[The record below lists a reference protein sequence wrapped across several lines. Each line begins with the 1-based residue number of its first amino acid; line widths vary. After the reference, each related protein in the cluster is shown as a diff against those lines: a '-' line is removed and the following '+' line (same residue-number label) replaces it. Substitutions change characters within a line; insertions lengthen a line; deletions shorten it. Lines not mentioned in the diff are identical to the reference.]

1 MKYRNKIKESIE
13 EARPIPTGKEFDN
26 LHDLYK
32 VVPTSQ
38 LESYVHAFDRK
49 LSKGYDD
56 GYNRGYGKCYGE
68 GVYLNIGLD
77 AAMETLRQ
85 GGYGDCILQVKL
97 LGGFKNYLFF
107 NRSNPKIAKLCSEV
121 YGTSN
126 ISVRDQLYQITNDWS
141 IASTFATED
150 PGTFGNDYQKK
161 IMRAGYYVRGIVYN
175 WGWGGNHPVALPFN
189 FGDVIT
195 YKAATNL
202 DRYGTTKQEIIDKLN
217 SKEGQVFNDESRKSQ
232 SEWLDTIPQ
241 MLLMNAAKEQMPY
254 HRCALDGCVYV
265 AYEKHGGGMHN
276 LVMIDEDNIVEP
288 KPKFVL
294 PTDVNFTSV
303 SVPGDDGIF
312 YFSVDDVDF
321 TGFIRHP
328 KIDAPVFYWEPSN
341 DWYPMSM
348 LKDAVKIKKSQK
360 VACESVRL
368 ANKRMLE
375 EAFRP
380 DMSAAE
386 FYADN
391 PRIIYVCAHANSV
404 DGIFKNGFSRQFAND
419 NDKYNNGGSLTYGD
433 GQYGSM
439 SLDNAANN
447 LALKTSGRN
456 SDGSKYGK
464 VILRCILI
472 GGLERFLIFDEK
484 VAKSVYGQNWQIMDQ
499 IDTIIQDP
507 VGRNELKNF
516 TRQFLHKALYNP
528 KDDVSGRTNHVIF
541 NMFSDSDGF
550 KRWSE
555 FFCRHGVR
563 GCVYH
568 GHGDGFCLICYNY
581 SEIIPIAASYDFGK
595 TFTNEKFNWDRVR
608 DRLSY
613 DNDVKSK
620 IGYAYKTVSK
630 FAKRIDCNGKIFGLT
645 IVETK
650 MGKWNLVFQ
659 DGQKLSK
666 FDFDIQPVVYNDG
679 MLEFEYNG
687 IEFRGIAD
695 HPVAHI
701 PAFYFEPNGTW
712 QPFDLLDEAARVI
725 KQQK

>member
-1 MKYRNKIKESIE
+1 MKYRSKIKESIE
-13 EARPIPTGKEFDN
+13 EVKPIPTGREFDN

-32 VVPTSQ
+32 VIWSDQVP
-38 LESYVHAFDRK
+38 SYVHAFDRK
-49 LSKGYDD
+49 LSSGYDD
-56 GYNRGYGKCYGE
+56 GYNRGSGKCYGE

-77 AAMETLRQ
+77 AAMETLRD
-85 GGYGDCILQVKL
+85 GGYGDCIIQVKL

-107 NRSNPKIAKLCSEV
+107 NRNDPKIAKLCSEV
-121 YGTSN
+121 YGTSD
-126 ISVRDQLYQITNDWS
+126 ISVRDQLYKITKDWN
-141 IASTFATED
+141 IANRFATED
-150 PGTFGNDYQKK
+150 SSTFGNYHQKE
-161 IMRAGYYVRGIVYN
+161 IMRAGYYIRGIVYD
-175 WGWGGNHPVALPFN
+175 WGWGHPVALPFN

-195 YKAATNL
+195 YKAAPNL
-202 DRYGTTKQEIIDKLN
+202 SRNVSKQEIIDKLN

-254 HRCALDGCVYV
+254 RRCALDGCVYI
-265 AYEKHGGGMHN
+265 AYERKGGGKHN
-276 LVMIDEDNIVEP
+276 LVIIDEDNVVEP

-328 KIDAPVFYWEPSN
+328 AIDAPAFYWEPN
-341 DWYPMSM
+341 GTWQPMN
-348 LKDAVKIKKSQK
+348 LIKDAVKVKKSQK

-391 PRIIYVCAHANSV
+391 PRVIYVCAHANSV

-419 NDKYNNGGSLTYGD
+419 NDKMHNGGSLTYGD

-447 LALKTSGRN
+447 LALKTDYSKPDN
-456 SDGSKYGK
+456 SKYGK

-484 VAKSVYGQNWQIMDQ
+484 VAKSVYGQNWQILDQ
-499 IDTIIQDP
+499 IDVIIKDQR
-507 VGRNELKNF
+507 GRDELKSF
-516 TRQFLHKALYNP
+516 VRRFLNCELYDP
-528 KDDVSGRTNHVIF
+528 KKDYMQRTNHVIY
-541 NMFSDSDGF
+541 NMFLNSDGF
-550 KRWSE
+550 KKWSE
-555 FFCRHGVR
+555 FFCRYGVR

-620 IGYAYKTVSK
+620 VGHAYKTVSK
-630 FAKRIDCNGKIFGLT
+630 FTKRIECNGKIFGLT
-645 IVETK
+645 MVETK

-687 IEFRGIAD
+687 VDFKGIAD
-695 HPVAHI
+695 HPAAHI